1 MRKINKKKKKT
12 NTRMKRRHATGLLL
26 PTNAPELQ
34 IPLYKRA
41 FNEYQPLHIPTDS
54 DLHIDKPLGQ
64 GGNRADEKPS
74 MVSSL
79 PKEVFPLYLS
89 RGLAGASAITA
100 RVGIVR
106 YGQAAQTS

>member
-1 MRKINKKKKKT
+1 
-12 NTRMKRRHATGLLL
+12 MKRRHATGLLL

-89 RGLAGASAITA
+89 RGLAGASAIRREWASSDTVKPPKPVERKA
-100 RVGIVR
+100 KGSFDPSV
-106 YGQAAQTS
+106 A